1 MSQDSV
7 DPSFVEALPSGR
19 LDVDGGVMIGEERIV
34 CMVGRME
41 LLACCA

>member
-19 LDVDGGVMIGEERIV
+19 LDVDGGVIGEESIV
-34 CMVGRME
+34 WSAE
-41 LLACCA
+41 WNA